1 MELPVNHFK
10 RKTLAAVARS
20 GPIPL
25 GTWVMSAS
33 AIVAEALGC
42 AGFDWLVVDAEHSPL
57 DTMDVAAMLAAIGTT
72 GASPVVRITGN
83 DPMLVKRA
91 MDAGAQSLMFP
102 MIQSAADAERAV
114 AATHYPPRGIRG
126 VAAMHRA
133 SRFGTAADYLRRA
146 GEETCVVAQIE
157 TMLAMENLESIV
169 AVDGVDCIFV
179 GPGDLSASMGL
190 VGELGHPEV
199 HKQLRRAAQIS
210 SRAGKPCGIVMGH
223 ADVVNQCMEYGYTY
237 VAIASDL
244 GMLMARAAEMLGKLR
259 PPAALNKA

>member
-10 RKTLAAVARS
+10 RKALAAAARS

-33 AIVAEALGC
+33 AIVAEAMGC

-57 DTMDVAAMLAAIGTT
+57 DSMDVAAMLAAIGTT
-72 GASPVVRITGN
+72 GASPVVRIPAN
-83 DPMLVKRA
+83 DPVLVKRA
-91 MDAGAQSLMFP
+91 MDAGAQTLMFP
-102 MIQSAADAERAV
+102 MIQTAADAERAV
-114 AATHYPPRGIRG
+114 VSTRYPPLGIRG
-126 VAAMHRA
+126 AAAMHRA
-133 SRFGTAADYLRRA
+133 SRFGCVPDYLKRA
-146 GEETCVVAQIE
+146 GEQTCVVVQIE
-157 TMLAMENLESIV
+157 SVAAIRNLESIV

-190 VGELGHPEV
+190 PGELGHPDV
-199 HKQLRRAAQIS
+199 HEQLQRAAQIS
-210 SRAGKPCGIVMGH
+210 ARAGKPCGIVMGQPD
-223 ADVVNQCMEYGYTY
+223 AVNQCMEYGYTY

-259 PPAALNKA
+259 PLAALKKA